1 MESTFKGYSLSI
13 NGDDFISL
21 HFQVK
26 EFKRYEKNDRGAM
39 VLMPDVVV
47 SSDLI
52 VKLERL
58 SDCINNKAVY
68 IDKTYGPE
76 RVVIRG
82 KNYLAED
89 LALLAQACGFSYVRV
104 TGKYTVDVSVDE
116 SLTLNKDFISDC
128 DWLHIRIVPFEWIDH
143 IRVMET
149 RESVKTTAAKF
160 DEYDI
165 GTNGTFF
172 CTYKEPQFNLKI
184 NGLTLKSYYNHKWGM
199 IFTKDR
205 IRYGELSQGN
215 TFISGHP
222 ILLDNGRFCDYT
234 YAAGIDGERAR
245 TAWGYDDNNIYI
257 LVCEADRGLTFRGL
271 RQVMSYIGA
280 KYAINL
286 DGGGSASLFEKGK
299 VVNLQG
305 DQRKVNNCILIK
317 FKKEL

>member
-1 MESTFKGYSLSI
+1 MESTFKGYSLSQ
-13 NGDDFISL
+13 NGDEFISL

-26 EFKRYEKNDRGAM
+26 EFKRYGVNEKGKT
-39 VLMPDVVV
+39 VLLPDVIV
-47 SSDLI
+47 SSELI
-52 VKLERL
+52 LALEKL
-58 SDCINNKAVY
+58 SDCINNKAIY

-82 KNYLAED
+82 KNYLAKD
-89 LALLAQACGFSYVRV
+89 LAILAQACEFTYVKV
-104 TGKYTVDVSVDE
+104 TGTYTVDVSVDKSLE
-116 SLTLNKDFISDC
+116 SSD
-128 DWLHIRIVPFEWIDH
+128 DYIGASNWIHIRTIPFEWIDH
-143 IRVMET
+143 IRIMET
-149 RESVKTTAAKF
+149 REPVKTTAAKF
-160 DEYDI
+160 DDYDL

-172 CTYKEPQFNLKI
+172 CTYKEPQFNFKL
-184 NGLTLKSYYNHKWGM
+184 NGLTLKSYSNHKWGM

-234 YAAGIDGERAR
+234 YACEIDGERAR
-245 TAWGYDDNNIYI
+245 TAWGYDANNLYI
-257 LVCEADRGLTFRGL
+257 LVCEADKGLTLRGL
-271 RQVMSYIGA
+271 RQVMNYIGC

-286 DGGGSASLFEKGK
+286 DGGGSATLFERGK

-317 FKKEL
+317 LKEDE